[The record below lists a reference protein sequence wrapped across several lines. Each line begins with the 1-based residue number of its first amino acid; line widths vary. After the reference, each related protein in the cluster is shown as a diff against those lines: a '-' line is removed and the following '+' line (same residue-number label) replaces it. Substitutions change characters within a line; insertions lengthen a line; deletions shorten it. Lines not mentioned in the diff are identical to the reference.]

1 MLAVVVSVLLTL
13 LHQSI
18 AFSRDLEDRIDSI
31 SSILKH
37 RTHLNG
43 NWDYFFQNFSLY
55 PVDNPLGPRVVAS
68 RIFEFISMPRE
79 NVIRCMFVETWP
91 WLFIERDE
99 NGFVVWGPFYSLAV
113 EAAKL
118 INYT

>member
-1 MLAVVVSVLLTL
+1 MLAVCVLLTL
-13 LHQSI
+13 SHQSV

-37 RTHLNG
+37 KTHLNG
-43 NWDYFFQNFSLY
+43 NLDYFAQNYSLY

-68 RIFEFISMPRE
+68 RIFEFISLPRE
-79 NVIRCMFVETWP
+79 DVIRCLCVEAWP

-99 NGFVVWGPFYSLAV
+99 NGFVIWGPFYSLVA